1 MDELKEKLR
10 AWAKE
15 YNTTDFIPNDPIQF
29 PTNYIG
35 NKKDVEISGFVTSWI
50 SFGNR
55 RSIIDKANYIDNEIF
70 QGKPF
75 DYIASKKWE
84 EYKGETKKIYRF
96 FSYDD
101 FYQLCWK
108 LYYVYD
114 NHDSL
119 EDAIKQLRFVSP
131 LCALI
136 SIFGDINGIPFQ
148 NLCACKRLCMFL
160 RWMVRN
166 DGIVDIG
173 IWNLISPNDLIM
185 PVDVHV
191 HQMALQ
197 LGITK
202 RNLVNMKTAVE
213 ITDYMR
219 SVFPGD
225 PCLGDFALFG
235 YGVTHKV

>member
-29 PTNYIG
+29 PINYIG
-35 NKKDVEISGFVTSWI
+35 SKRDVEISGFVTSWI

-70 QGKPF
+70 QGRPF
-75 DYIASKKWE
+75 DYIASEKWG
-84 EYKGETKKIYRF
+84 KFRGETKKIYRF

-101 FYQLCWK
+101 FYHLCCR
-108 LYYVYD
+108 LYDVYY
-114 NHDSL
+114 NNDSL
-119 EDAIKQLRFVSP
+119 EDAIKQQKYVAP
-131 LCALI
+131 LDALI
-136 SIFGDINGIPFQ
+136 NIFGDINGVPFQ
-148 NLCACKRLCMFL
+148 KLSVCKRLCMFL
-160 RWMVRN
+160 RWMARN

-173 IWNLISPNDLIM
+173 IWKSISPNDLIM

-191 HQMALQ
+191 HKMALQ

-202 RNLVNMKTAVE
+202 RTLVNMKTAME